1 MDFSN
6 AHKVLSRVKSIS
18 DTATVVCAT
27 KMVEPSVM
35 NQIKSE
41 LGLDIVGENKVQELL
56 SKYESANLCKH
67 WHIIGQLQTNKVKYI
82 ADKVEMIQ
90 SLDRTSLALEIEKQC
105 AKLDKTMNVLI
116 EVNMGGEI
124 SKGGVEPEKVIEFI
138 ESLNE
143 NDSYTGEQAKDE
155 VEEKYILRNNLS
167 VSVDIEGNE
176 QNVYCFA
183 ISYKD
188 KDVEQAKI
196 KAKICVEAYSREIQA
211 PSSAGQEKYFSGIKI
226 YINSLGLVG
235 EPTPDLTKTKLAL
248 LGGVIGVLLATM
260 LVYLISVIDGSV
272 KSKAELEELT
282 GIKHLSNID
291 YSVVK
296 SDYKIESE
304 RSENILDEKNIGG
317 N

>member
-6 AHKVLSRVKSIS
+6 AHKVLARVKSIS

-90 SLDRTSLALEIEKQC
+90 SLDRTSLAVEIEKQC

-143 NDSYTGEQAKDE
+143 FKRLNVQGLMSVLPNLDDK
-155 VEEKYILRNNLS
+155 VELS
-167 VSVDIEGNE
+167 
-176 QNVYCFA
+176 A
-183 ISYKD
+183 HYK
-188 KDVEQAKI
+188 KLYSLYEETKRAFPKKEI
-196 KAKICVEAYSREIQA
+196 KFL
-211 PSSAGQEKYFSGIKI
+211 SAGMSGDYEIALECGANMI
-226 YINSLGLVG
+226 RLGSCLFG
-235 EPTPDLTKTKLAL
+235 RRN
-248 LGGVIGVLLATM
+248 
-260 LVYLISVIDGSV
+260 Y
-272 KSKAELEELT
+272 
-282 GIKHLSNID
+282 N
-291 YSVVK
+291 
-296 SDYKIESE
+296 
-304 RSENILDEKNIGG
+304 
-317 N
+317 